1 MFRIDK
7 KTWYIIIVAITVL
20 LFVSIALLF
29 IRNIVGES
37 TISSEQMFIPPNQNR
52 IIMNEEQAGIV
63 FNLLPEEEIDG
74 SVSLWVLE
82 SEWDG
87 ELFFESPQDI
97 FTVYIG
103 NNSMNPMNLILKIF
117 YNYEEAMFQPV
128 ATENKGTEL
137 IIKLESAHYAKI
149 PMRLHLEDV
158 STDTLSK
165 LTIGVFIAPEYY
177 FANNEE
183 FVHSSDSGIVLN
195 FDINYG
201 LNNELSLASAFF
213 EVSAESEFGGATIDP
228 NPVPPG
234 DGSLRFIPRTLIA
247 KAGEEVE
254 LTLFANASTNAD
266 VPTKDYL
273 VIVMIDWHQVLVSDK
288 YYILVDTEDGERSMG
303 QHVHFTVTAPH
314 EPGFYE
320 FLAFLINNPTHRSTD
335 SGFVPQEI
343 ISRFTLEVVE

>member
-7 KTWYIIIVAITVL
+7 KSWYIIIVAITVL

-37 TISSEQMFIPPNQNR
+37 TISSEQMFVHPNQNR
-52 IIMNEEQAGIV
+52 IIMNEEHAGIV
-63 FNLLPEEEIDG
+63 FDLLQEEEIDG
-74 SVSLWVLE
+74 SISLWVLE
-82 SEWDG
+82 SEWNG
-87 ELFFESPQDI
+87 ELFFESSQDI
-97 FTVYIG
+97 FTVYIE
-103 NNSMNPMNLILKIF
+103 NNSMNPVNLILKVF
-117 YNYEEAMFQPV
+117 YNYEEAIFQPV
-128 ATENKGTEL
+128 ATENKVTEL

-158 STDTLSK
+158 SMETLSK
-165 LTIGVFIAPEYY
+165 LTIGIFFDPEYY
-177 FANNEE
+177 YANNEE
-183 FVHSSDSGIVLN
+183 FVHSFYSGMVLN

-201 LNNELSLASAFF
+201 YNNELYLESAFF
-213 EVSAESEFGGATIDP
+213 EVSAESEFGGATIDS
-228 NPVPPG
+228 NPIPPG
-234 DGSLRFIPRTLIA
+234 DGSLRFFPNTLIA

-254 LTLFANASTNAD
+254 LTLFANASTNED

-273 VIVMIDWHQVLVSDK
+273 VIVMIDWHQVSVSDN
-288 YYILVDTEDGERSMG
+288 YYILVDSENRERSMG
-303 QHVHFTVTAPH
+303 QHIHFTVIAPH

-320 FLAFLINNPTHRSTD
+320 FLAFLILNPTHRNLG